1 MRTSAIALALALGA
15 SAPIAA
21 VAQEGTVSGAAG
33 GAVTG
38 AVVGGPVGAVVGG
51 VAGAVIGTAIAP
63 PREVHEYVVR
73 EKTQP
78 SVRYTGSV
86 EVGSTLPEDVEV
98 YRVPD
103 SDYSYTV
110 INDKRYIVSPKR
122 KVVEVVE

>member
-1 MRTSAIALALALGA
+1 MRISAIALAVALGA
-15 SAPIAA
+15 AVPVAA

-51 VAGAVIGTAIAP
+51 VAGAAIGTAVAP
-63 PREVHEYVVR
+63 PREVREYVVR
-73 EKTQP
+73 DSRP
-78 SVRYTGSV
+78 SVRYRGEV
-86 EVGSTLPEDVEV
+86 EVGSTLPADVEV
-98 YRVPD
+98 YQVPD

-110 INDKRYIVSPKR
+110 VNDRRYIVSSKR